1 MATDTNDTDL
11 RKGLHGMWAAVAPGW
26 AEHADYVDERSADIT
41 ERLLDLAAVAPGMRV
56 LELACGPGSV
66 GIAAS
71 ERVGPH
77 GEVVVS
83 DVAPEMTEIAAARAA
98 ERGHANITARVLDLE
113 EIAEPDAGYD
123 AVVCREGLMFATDH
137 ARAAR
142 EIARVL
148 RPGGRAAIAVWAERE
163 RNPWLTV
170 LLDSV
175 GEQLGATVPPPGVP
189 GPFSLSDAGDLER
202 LLSDCGF
209 SDAAVS
215 EMPIAMRVDDFD
227 AWWTR
232 TCALAGPVSRILDAL
247 PEEGVQQIRARAA
260 EAVEGYR
267 DGGAIE
273 LPGVTLVA
281 GAARGQIAAGSRQ

>member
-1 MATDTNDTDL
+1 MATDTNDIDL
-11 RKGLHGMWAAVAPGW
+11 RRGLHGMWAAVAPGW
-26 AEHADYVDERSADIT
+26 AEHADYVDARSADIT
-41 ERLLDLAAVAPGMRV
+41 ERLLELAAVATGMRV

-71 ERVGPH
+71 RRVGSD
-77 GEVVVS
+77 GEVVLS

-98 ERGHANITARVLDLE
+98 RRGLANVTARVLDLE

-123 AVVCREGLMFATDH
+123 AVVCREGLMFAADH

-175 GEQLGATVPPPGVP
+175 GEQLGAAVPPPGVP
-189 GPFSLSDAGDLER
+189 GPFSLSDAGGLER
-202 LLSDCGF
+202 LLSEAGF
-209 SDAAVS
+209 SDVAVS
-215 EMPIAMRVDDFD
+215 DVPVTMRVEDFD

-247 PEEGVQQIRARAA
+247 PEEGVEAIRARAA

-267 DGGAIE
+267 DGDGIE

-281 GAARGQIAAGSRQ
+281 AGVRR